1 MPQSLSRVLLHFVFS
16 TKNRRPII
24 NKEIQGHLHAYL
36 TGILKNLKCPSL
48 QTGGTEDHVHI
59 LCSLSRTIAISD
71 VLEEIKKSSSK
82 WMKTKEVQE
91 FSWQTGYG
99 AFSIGESQVDR
110 LIHYIQS
117 QHEHHKEI
125 SFQDE
130 FRKFLKL
137 YNIEYDERYV
147 WD

>member
-1 MPQSLSRVLLHFVFS
+1 
-16 TKNRRPII
+16 
-24 NKEIQGHLHAYL
+24 
-36 TGILKNLKCPSL
+36 
-48 QTGGTEDHVHI
+48 
-59 LCSLSRTIAISD
+59 
-71 VLEEIKKSSSK
+71 
-82 WMKTKEVQE
+82 MKTKEVQD
-91 FSWQTGYG
+91 FSWQNGYA